1 MTSGFSCRVLR
12 PEALTEADRSTWS
25 ALSRAA
31 NRSGG
36 AFLTWQYATA
46 VASVMPSARVAAL
59 EDGAGR
65 KAFLAFQAK
74 PGVLGALGVCER
86 IGGAISDYAGL
97 VAEPGFAI
105 DPGTLL
111 ARCGIGAF
119 EFSHLDE
126 SQAAYG
132 LAGEAPRV
140 GLRIDLPEG
149 GGGYLADLRQRKK
162 SVVRETDRRLRRL
175 AEKVGPARLEIDLR
189 DRPDLLDTLFAAKLA
204 QYARTGKDEGAVL
217 AEPWAQGLIRTLYA
231 QNDPDC
237 RGQLSALYA
246 GDTWVAL
253 HVGLRAGDLLHYWFP
268 VYNHELAS
276 FGPGRLL
283 LQLTIEGAASSGIAC
298 IDRGEG
304 DNPTKRE
311 YATSEHL
318 FYRGLWMRAGVAG
331 TVAGTAQRIKWKID
345 ARRSA
350 ATKPAPEPAASGEAG
365 A

>member
-12 PEALTEADRSTWS
+12 PENLTEADRQAWS
-25 ALSRAA
+25 VLSRGA
-31 NRSGG
+31 NRTGG

-46 VASVMPSARVAAL
+46 VAAVTPSARVAAL
-59 EDGAGR
+59 EDAAGR

-74 PGVLGALGVCER
+74 PGALGAFGVYER
-86 IGGAISDYAGL
+86 IGAAISDYTGL

-105 DPGTLL
+105 APGALL
-111 ARCGIGAF
+111 ASCGIGAF

-126 SQAAYG
+126 SQAAHG
-132 LAGEAPRV
+132 LTGGAPRV
-140 GLRIDLPEG
+140 GLRIDLPDG
-149 GGGYLADLRQRKK
+149 GDAYLADLRQRKK

-175 AEKVGPARLEIDLR
+175 TEKVGPPRLEIDLR
-189 DRPDLLDTLFAAKLA
+189 ARPDLLDTLFAAKLA
-204 QYARTGKDEGAVL
+204 QYARTGKDDGAVL
-217 AEPWAQGLIRTLYA
+217 AEPWAQSLLRALYA
-231 QNDPDC
+231 QDDPEC

-253 HVGLRAGDLLHYWFP
+253 HIGLRAGDLLHYWFP
-268 VYNHELAS
+268 VYNHDLAS
-276 FGPGRLL
+276 YGPGRLL

-318 FYRGLWMRAGVAG
+318 FYRDLWMRPGLAG
-331 TVAGTAQRIKWKID
+331 TVAGTAQRIKWKIES
-345 ARRSA
+345 RRAS
-350 ATKPAPEPAASGEAG
+350 ATKPVPEPAASS
-365 A
+365 